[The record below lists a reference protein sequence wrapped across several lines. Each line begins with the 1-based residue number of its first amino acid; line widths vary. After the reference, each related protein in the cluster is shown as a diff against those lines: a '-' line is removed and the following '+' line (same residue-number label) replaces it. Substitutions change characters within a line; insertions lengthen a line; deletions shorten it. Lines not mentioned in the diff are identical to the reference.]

1 MRQIRV
7 LVACEFSGRV
17 RDAFLDRG
25 FDAYSCDIAPSDSDR
40 GKSRHYQCDVL
51 DIIGEE
57 WDLVVAHPP
66 CTYLCN
72 SGVRWLHTQ
81 PGRWQHMVRGAMFFR
96 KLLGAN
102 AAHVCCENPIP
113 HKYAMEII
121 EQPYSQIIQPWQF
134 GHGETKATCL
144 WLRNLPPLQP
154 TNVVDG
160 REGRIHRLPPGPNRS
175 KLRSTTFEGVALA
188 MAEQWGALLLAETC
202 QSTLP
207 ALPGTLGAIF

>member
-1 MRQIRV
+1 MGCKV

-25 FDAYSCDIAPSDSDR
+25 FDAYSCDLAPSDSDR
-40 GKSRHYQCDVL
+40 GESRHYQCDVL

-72 SGVRWLHTQ
+72 SGVRWLHTV
-81 PGRWQHMVRGAMFFR
+81 PGRWQDMVRGAIFFR
-96 KLLGAN
+96 KLLEAN
-102 AAHVCCENPIP
+102 TAHVCVENPIP
-113 HKYAMEII
+113 HKYAMKII

-144 WLRNLPPLQP
+144 WLKGLPHLQP
-154 TNVVDG
+154 TQIVEG
-160 REGRIHRLPPGPNRS
+160 RTGRIHRLPPGPNRS
-175 KLRSTTFEGVALA
+175 KLRSTTFEGVARA
-188 MAEQWGALLLAETC
+188 MAEQWGALLKEV
-202 QSTLP
+202 
-207 ALPGTLGAIF
+207 IK